1 MKTLFVAVLLLLAFG
16 TPTWAQDCVCYTPV
30 TYTYTTPVTYTY
42 TTPVYYYYPTYTYT
56 YPTYWYYPTYTYTY
70 DTYPTYTYTYRRE
83 LFGKLFASL

>member
-42 TTPVYYYYPTYTYT
+42 TTPVTYTYTTPVTYTYTTPVYYYYP
-56 YPTYWYYPTYTYTY
+56 
-70 DTYPTYTYTYRRE
+70 
-83 LFGKLFASL
+83 GK